1 MYQDLC
7 PTHARF
13 LAVDIAKLNRKGLC
27 IYHAYARIFVGLG
40 FAGIYLVY
48 VVVSGILLVCE
59 EFFKIGTNIFTSIF
73 ISAIFKFVR

>member
-1 MYQDLC
+1 MYQDVC

-48 VVVSGILLVCE
+48 VVVFGILLVKYE
-59 EFFKIGTNIFTSIF
+59 GIQIGTSLLI
-73 ISAIFKFVR
+73 